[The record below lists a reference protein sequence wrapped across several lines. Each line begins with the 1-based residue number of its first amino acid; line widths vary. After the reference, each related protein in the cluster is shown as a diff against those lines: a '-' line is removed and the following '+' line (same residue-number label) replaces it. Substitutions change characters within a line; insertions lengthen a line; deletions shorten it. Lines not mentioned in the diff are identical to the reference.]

1 MIETQNELT
10 SKKKGKLQEGM
21 LEYFPENQASKR
33 AGICQLQEPS
43 TYKPK
48 IPAGLSHLCFI
59 LIFA

>member
-33 AGICQLQEPS
+33 AGICQLKNHPHTNRKYQQDS
-43 TYKPK
+43 
-48 IPAGLSHLCFI
+48 
-59 LIFA
+59 LICALF